1 MKVRGA
7 SKMNVKRYKK
17 GDNQS
22 YTLGTTLTIE
32 LLKQKPEIC
41 KVVYLH
47 PDLVGDG
54 KNRIIA
60 LCEKENIPYE
70 INTKVFNILSQKEN
84 CFAIGVF
91 DLFSCELEKEKN
103 HVVLVN
109 PSNFGNL
116 GTIMRSMCGF
126 GIKDLAIITP
136 AVDVFD
142 PNVVRSSMGAVFDV
156 RFKHF
161 SNFED
166 YVNYVGKRTFYP
178 FMLQASQNMSEI
190 TFESP
195 SSLIFGNESS
205 GLPSNFVEIGK
216 PLIIKHSNEI
226 DSLNL
231 SIACSIA
238 LYEYTKKSFQ

>member
-1 MKVRGA
+1 
-7 SKMNVKRYKK
+7 MNIRRYKK
-17 GDNQS
+17 GDTQS

-32 LLKQKPEIC
+32 LLKQKSEIC
-41 KVVYLH
+41 KIVYLH
-47 PDLVGDG
+47 PDIVGEG
-54 KNRIIA
+54 KERIIE
-60 LCEKENIPYE
+60 LCNQKNVSYE
-70 INTKVFNILSQKEN
+70 INSKVFNILSQKEN

-91 DLFSCELEKEKN
+91 EIFSCELEKDKN

-109 PSNFGNL
+109 PSNTGNL
-116 GTIMRSMCGF
+116 GTILRSMCGF

-136 AVDVFD
+136 SVDVFD
-142 PNVVRSSMGAVFDV
+142 PNAVRSSMGAIFDV

-161 SNFED
+161 ASFEE
-166 YVNYVGKRTFYP
+166 YANYIGKRTFYP
-178 FMLQASQNMSEI
+178 FMLQASVNMSEI
-190 TFESP
+190 EFETP

-205 GLPSNFVEIGK
+205 GLPLEFSEIGK

-238 LYEYTKKSFQ
+238 LYEYTKENFK

>member
-1 MKVRGA
+1 
-7 SKMNVKRYKK
+7 MNIKRYKK
-17 GDNQS
+17 GDTQS

-41 KVVYLH
+41 KKVYLH
-47 PDLVGDG
+47 SDLVGDG
-54 KNRIIA
+54 KARIIE
-60 LCEKENIPYE
+60 LCENNGIEYE

-84 CFAIGVF
+84 CFAIGIF
-91 DLFSCELEKEKN
+91 ETFSCELSKRNN

-109 PSNFGNL
+109 PSNLGNL

-136 AVDVFD
+136 AVDIFD
-142 PNVVRSSMGAVFDV
+142 PNAVRSSMGAIFDV
-156 RFKHF
+156 RFKNF
-161 SNFED
+161 SSFED
-166 YVNYVGKRTFYP
+166 YAEYTGERTFYP
-178 FMLQASQNMSEI
+178 FMLQASTNMSE
-190 TFESP
+190 TNFDSP

-205 GLPSNFVEIGK
+205 GLPIEFKEIGK
-216 PLIIKHSNEI
+216 PLIIRHSNEI

-238 LYEYTKKSFQ
+238 LYEYTKKNFH

>member
-1 MKVRGA
+1 M
-7 SKMNVKRYKK
+7 SLSIKRYKK
-17 GDNQS
+17 GDFQS

-41 KVVYLH
+41 KIVYLH
-47 PDLVGDG
+47 PDLIGEG
-54 KNRIIA
+54 KDRIIE
-60 LCEKENIPYE
+60 LCNRNDIQYE
-70 INTKVFNILSQKEN
+70 VNSKVFNILSQKEN

-91 DLFSCELEKEKN
+91 DVFTCELSKATN

-109 PSNFGNL
+109 PSNTGNL

-136 AVDVFD
+136 AVDIFD
-142 PNVVRSSMGAVFDV
+142 PNAVRSSMGALFNI

-161 SNFED
+161 STFED
-166 YVNYVGKRTFYP
+166 YMRYIGERTYYP
-178 FMLQASQNMSEI
+178 FMLQASTNMSE
-190 TFESP
+190 TKFDTP
-195 SSLIFGNESS
+195 SSLVFGNESS
-205 GLPSNFVEIGK
+205 GLPKEFLNIGK
-216 PLIIKHSNEI
+216 PLIIRHSNEI

-238 LYEYTKKSFQ
+238 LYEYTKENF

>member
-1 MKVRGA
+1 
-7 SKMNVKRYKK
+7 MNVKRYKK
-17 GDNQS
+17 GDAMS

-32 LLKQKPEIC
+32 LLTQKAEIC
-41 KVVYLH
+41 RIVYLH
-47 PDLVGDG
+47 PDLEGEG
-54 KNRIIA
+54 KSRIIE
-60 LCEKENIPYE
+60 LCQEKHIPFE
-70 INTKVFNILSQKEN
+70 VNSKVFNILSQKEN

-91 DLFSCELEKEKN
+91 ELFSCELEKEKN

-109 PSNFGNL
+109 PSNSGNL

-142 PNVVRSSMGAVFDV
+142 PNVVRSSMGAVFNV

-161 SNFED
+161 ASFDE
-166 YVNYVGKRTFYP
+166 YSAYVGKRELYP
-178 FMLQASQNMSEI
+178 FMLQASVNMSE
-190 TFESP
+190 TQFATP

-205 GLPSNFVEIGK
+205 GLPPYFAKIGK
-216 PLIIKHSNEI
+216 PLIIKHSHEI

-238 LYEYTKKSFQ
+238 LYEYTKKNFQ

>member
-1 MKVRGA
+1 
-7 SKMNVKRYKK
+7 MNVKRYKK
-17 GDNQS
+17 GDSLS

-32 LLKQKPEIC
+32 LLKQKAEIC
-41 KVVYLH
+41 KLVYLH
-47 PDLVGDG
+47 PDLEGAG
-54 KNRIIA
+54 KERIIE
-60 LCEKENIPYE
+60 LCKEKSIPFE
-70 INTKVFNILSQKEN
+70 VNSKVFNILSQKEN

-91 DLFSCELEKEKN
+91 EVFSCELEKGKN

-109 PSNFGNL
+109 PSNSGNL

-161 SNFED
+161 SSFDD
-166 YVNYVGKRTFYP
+166 YMTYVGARELYP
-178 FMLQASQNMSEI
+178 FMLQASVNMSE
-190 TFESP
+190 TEFSTP

-205 GLPSNFVEIGK
+205 GLPSYFAEIGK

-238 LYEYTKKSFQ
+238 LYEYTKKNFQ